1 MAIKL
6 VLSSDEILNKV
17 FPTAPRGYNAFE
29 VDEFLDR
36 IIKDYETLEANCLM
50 SSQEI
55 GMLNERIANLEKE
68 KHNLEIELGKYKN
81 RFNNVKPDD
90 NVTEENIH
98 LIKKINAY
106 EKFLWNHGYNPSTI
120 K

>member
-6 VLSSDEILNKV
+6 VLSADEILKKV
-17 FPTAPRGYNAFE
+17 FPISPKGYDAFE

-36 IIKDYETLEANCLM
+36 ILKDYETIQSNYLVEAREIDGLKKKINDLEA
-50 SSQEI
+50 EKKK
-55 GMLNERIANLEKE
+55 LE
-68 KHNLEIELGKYKN
+68 LELGRYKN
-81 RFNNVKPDD
+81 RFANVKEND

-106 EKFLWNHGYNPSTI
+106 EKFLWNHGFNPSTI

>member
-6 VLSSDEILNKV
+6 VLSSEEIYNKV
-17 FPTAPRGYNAFE
+17 FPIAPRGYDAFE
-29 VDEFLDR
+29 VDEYLDK
-36 IIKDYETLEANCLM
+36 ILKDYETLEANHVM
-50 SSQEI
+50 SAEEI
-55 GMLNERIANLEKE
+55 NSLNERIAQLEKE
-68 KHNLEIELGKYKN
+68 KHALEIELGKYKN
-81 RFNNVKPDD
+81 RFNNVKTSD

>member
-6 VLSSDEILNKV
+6 VLSAEEIYNKV
-17 FPTAPRGYNAFE
+17 FPISPRGYDAFQ

-36 IIKDYETLEANCLM
+36 ILKDYETLEANHLM
-50 SSQEI
+50 SAEEI
-55 GMLNERIANLEKE
+55 NMLNERIAQLEKQN
-68 KHNLEIELGKYKN
+68 KGLEIEIGKYKN
-81 RFNNVKPDD
+81 RFSNVKTSD